1 MLRSSLIYLVGRY
14 GASAITLLAI
24 SLYTRLVSPSEYGI
38 YSLSFTAATLLYSAF
53 LFWLRDALIRFM
65 PVYTEREHLLIS
77 QVAAGYLAVAGL
89 SLLMLLGFAFA
100 PASPE
105 MRRLVMLIVPLFL
118 ALAFCEIGLALLQS
132 RLQPARYAALSLMRA
147 SVAGLT
153 AATLAWAGWGAEG
166 LVLGTGLGYLLCG
179 MPILLRARHE
189 IAWRDVDWQRIRQI
203 GGYGLSF
210 SVAGALVAFIAFID
224 RYIIAWMLGTEAA
237 GFYAAPY
244 DLASRSL
251 QVLMLAVNLAGT
263 PIIFKAYERGGLP
276 EADLA
281 LRRQFVLLLGASLP
295 VATGLA
301 VMSTFATGVLLG
313 PKFQAWGAILM
324 PYIAAATVLQGL
336 ETFFFSF
343 AFSLTRKP
351 MGQTLV
357 LAAVAVLNI
366 GLNVLLIPRF
376 GLLGA
381 ATATVLTYVFGIA
394 GSWIAGRRILRMPV
408 PALDAGKILLAALA
422 MAAVLWPWR
431 DNTGW
436 EALAWSVGVAL
447 PVYVMML
454 VALDPGNLRLHAKL
468 AISRVRAR
476 PEEPAPEIA

>member
-1 MLRSSLIYLVGRY
+1 
-14 GASAITLLAI
+14 
-24 SLYTRLVSPSEYGI
+24 
-38 YSLSFTAATLLYSAF
+38 
-53 LFWLRDALIRFM
+53 
-65 PVYTEREHLLIS
+65 
-77 QVAAGYLAVAGL
+77 
-89 SLLMLLGFAFA
+89 
-100 PASPE
+100 
-105 MRRLVMLIVPLFL
+105 
-118 ALAFCEIGLALLQS
+118 
-132 RLQPARYAALSLMRA
+132 
-147 SVAGLT
+147 
-153 AATLAWAGWGAEG
+153 
-166 LVLGTGLGYLLCG
+166 
-179 MPILLRARHE
+179 
-189 IAWRDVDWQRIRQI
+189 
-203 GGYGLSF
+203 
-210 SVAGALVAFIAFID
+210 
-224 RYIIAWMLGTEAA
+224 MLGTEAA

-381 ATATVLTYVFGIA
+381 AAATVLTYVFGIA

-408 PALDAGKILLAALA
+408 PALDAGKIVLAALA

-436 EALAWSVGVAL
+436 EALAWSAGVAL

-454 VALDPGNLRLHAKL
+454 VALNPGDLRLHAKL

-476 PEEPAPEIA
+476 PEDPAPEIA